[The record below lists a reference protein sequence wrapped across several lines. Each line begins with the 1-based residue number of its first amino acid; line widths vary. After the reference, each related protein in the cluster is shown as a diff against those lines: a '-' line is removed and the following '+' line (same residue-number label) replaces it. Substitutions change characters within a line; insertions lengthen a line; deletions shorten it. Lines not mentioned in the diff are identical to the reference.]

1 LTTFRTRYGLYK
13 YRVLP
18 FRLYNGPASFQ
29 RFINSVLFNYL
40 DDFCIA
46 YIDDILIYLDDL
58 LEYKTHVKKVL

>member
-1 LTTFRTRYGLYK
+1 MYK

-18 FRLYNGPASFQ
+18 FKLYNGPISFQ

-40 DDFCIA
+40 DDFYTA

-58 LEYKTHVKKVL
+58 LKHEIHVKKVL